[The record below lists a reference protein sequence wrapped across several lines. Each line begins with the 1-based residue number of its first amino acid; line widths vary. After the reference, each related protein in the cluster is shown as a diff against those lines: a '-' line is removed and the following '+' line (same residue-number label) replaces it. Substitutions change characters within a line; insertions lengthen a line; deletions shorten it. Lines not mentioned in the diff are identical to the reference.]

1 MSVIKKPETIAR
13 YAPFPMI
20 GRAAL
25 FVTWSSIVRSLKELN
40 SVSLM
45 NLVFLVAVAVVELE
59 LELDIETVD
68 VDVDALALADFVVA
82 PFVAP
87 FVAVAGDDDDD
98 FKNDEE
104 NDVLSRCC
112 CCCCCCCCCN
122 LNGLLNRCGRCR

>member
-40 SVSLM
+40 NVSLM
-45 NLVFLVAVAVVELE
+45 NLVFLVAVVELE

-112 CCCCCCCCCN
+112 CCCCN
-122 LNGLLNRCGRCR
+122 LNGLLNRCCRCR